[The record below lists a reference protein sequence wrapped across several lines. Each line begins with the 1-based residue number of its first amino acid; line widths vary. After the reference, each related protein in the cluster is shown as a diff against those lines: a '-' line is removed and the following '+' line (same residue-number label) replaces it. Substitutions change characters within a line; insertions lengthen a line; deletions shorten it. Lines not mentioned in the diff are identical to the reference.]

1 MGFFLVR
8 ISASVPIAAIAA
20 IAERAMLMFSDV
32 PWFAC
37 VSATD
42 GMESV
47 WMVATSALMVP
58 MSVSI
63 VAMLPSMA
71 VILALIWVRLSLMS
85 PMSVLIVPV
94 SCSIA
99 TSQAFHSVRAGLI
112 WKLLRFVPCRFFAF
126 VL

>member
-1 MGFFLVR
+1 VR
-8 ISASVPIAAIAA
+8 IRASVPIAPSAA
-20 IAERAMLMFSDV
+20 SAERAMLMYIDV

-37 VSATD
+37 VSAIEGRD
-42 GMESV
+42 SV
-47 WMVATSALMVP
+47 SMVVMSAWIVP

-71 VILALIWVRLSLMS
+71 DILAWIWVRLSLMS

-94 SCSIA
+94 SCWIA
-99 TSQAFHSVRAGLI
+99 TSHAFHAVSVGFT
-112 WKLLRFVPCRFFAF
+112 WKFLRFVPCRFFAF